1 MNTTELPSG
10 PVERIVSQQ
19 HDIAAPLR
27 EAEAQIAIALAR
39 LSKLGPGG
47 LSRYGWAG
55 SWAEYQKIAQLLC
68 KTRALAELIEHRQR
82 RIPRSIRSRKPPTP
96 PSAGHSARGTTSAR

>member
-10 PVERIVSQQ
+10 PVKRIVSQQ

-27 EAEAQIAIALAR
+27 EAETQIAIALAR

-47 LSRYGWAG
+47 LARYGWAG

-82 RIPRSIRSRKPPTP
+82 RIPRNDSN
-96 PSAGHSARGTTSAR
+96 AG